1 MLRGRLDDAG
11 APGEISHYQALA
23 SALAGTVGMGN
34 IAGVALAIHVG
45 GPGAVFWMWVTAILG
60 IATKFFTCS
69 LAVMYRGRDSQG
81 VLQGGPMYVIR
92 EGLGRRWRP
101 LAYLFAVAGMLGAL
115 PAFQANQL
123 VQILRDLV
131 IVPSGLMSTA
141 HDAFMVNLVLGVGI
155 AALVSPVVF
164 GGIRRVARVTGRV
177 VPVMAVLY
185 AGAAS
190 DAILLNLDKLPAVL
204 GLIFDDAFTGSAV
217 TGGTLG
223 SVILIGVQ
231 RGAYSNEAGIGT
243 EALAHGAVRTAEP
256 IREGL
261 VAMVGPIIDT
271 LIICSATAFMILL
284 SGAWQTS
291 DANGVT
297 LTANA
302 FTQLLGSA
310 GTVIIFVC
318 VVCFSGTTLLTYSYY
333 GTKCFSFLAG
343 AERQHWYGFV
353 YVAFI
358 VVAAVVTLEA
368 AIGIIDGAFA
378 VMAVPTMV
386 STLLL
391 APRVKTA
398 ADRYFAA
405 LRG

>member
-1 MLRGRLDDAG
+1 
-11 APGEISHYQALA
+11 
-23 SALAGTVGMGN
+23 MGN

-45 GPGAVFWMWVTAILG
+45 GPGAVFWMWMTAILG

-69 LAVMYRGRDSQG
+69 LAVMYRGHDSRG

-92 EGLGRRWRP
+92 EGLGPRWLP
-101 LAYLFAVAGMLGAL
+101 LAYLFAVAGLLGAL

-123 VQILRDLV
+123 VQIMRDLV
-131 IVPSGLMSTA
+131 IVPSGLITTA
-141 HDAFMVNLVLGVGI
+141 DHLFVVNLMLGVTI
-155 AALVSPVVF
+155 AALVSTVVF
-164 GGIRRVARVTGRV
+164 GGIRRIARVTGHV
-177 VPVMAVLY
+177 VPIMAVLY

-190 DAILLNLDKLPAVL
+190 DAIILNIEKLPDVL
-204 GLIFDDAFTGSAV
+204 SLIINDAFTGTAV
-217 TGGTLG
+217 AGGTLG

-243 EALAHGAVRTAEP
+243 EALAHGAVRTSEP

-284 SGAWQTS
+284 SGVWLTS

-302 FTQLLGSA
+302 FSQLLGPA

-333 GTKCFSFLAG
+333 GAKCFSFLFG
-343 AERQHWYGFV
+343 ADRQHWYGFL
-353 YVAFI
+353 YVGFI

-368 AIGIIDGAFA
+368 AIGVIDGAFA
-378 VMAVPTMV
+378 IMAIPTMV

-391 APRVKTA
+391 APRVKVA
-398 ADRYFAA
+398 ADRYFAS

>member
-1 MLRGRLDDAG
+1 
-11 APGEISHYQALA
+11 
-23 SALAGTVGMGN
+23 MGN

-45 GPGAVFWMWVTAILG
+45 GPGAVFWMWMTAILG

-69 LAVMYRGRDSQG
+69 LAVMYRGHDSRG

-92 EGLGRRWRP
+92 EGLGPRWLP
-101 LAYLFAVAGMLGAL
+101 LAYLFAVAGLLGAL

-123 VQILRDLV
+123 VQIMRDLV
-131 IVPSGLMSTA
+131 IVPSGLITTA
-141 HDAFMVNLVLGVGI
+141 DHLFVVNLMLGVTI
-155 AALVSPVVF
+155 AALVSTVVF
-164 GGIRRVARVTGRV
+164 GGIRRIARVTGHV
-177 VPVMAVLY
+177 VQIMAALY

-190 DAILLNLDKLPAVL
+190 DAIILNIEKLPDVL
-204 GLIFDDAFTGSAV
+204 SLIINDAFTGTAV
-217 TGGTLG
+217 AGGTLG

-243 EALAHGAVRTAEP
+243 EALAHGAVRTSEP

-284 SGAWQTS
+284 SGVWLTS

-302 FTQLLGSA
+302 FSQLLGPA

-333 GTKCFSFLAG
+333 GAKCFSFLFG
-343 AERQHWYGFV
+343 ADRQHWYGFL
-353 YVAFI
+353 YVGFI

-368 AIGIIDGAFA
+368 AIGVIDGAFA
-378 VMAVPTMV
+378 IMAIPTMV

-391 APRVKTA
+391 APRVKVA
-398 ADRYFAA
+398 ADRYFAS